1 MKFDELKRRVAA
13 CDYSANP
20 QVTLHDDS
28 ATWDFNLIQFS
39 VLVVLTCEQEDA
51 PRTAVAYFQ
60 KDATVARVALT
71 SDQFADLL
79 GALFDRVHKRALL

>member
-51 PRTAVAYFQ
+51 PRTAA
-60 KDATVARVALT
+60 
-71 SDQFADLL
+71 
-79 GALFDRVHKRALL
+79 FDSESRTRLRRANSWKKIPRRSRRSGFLINGEKT